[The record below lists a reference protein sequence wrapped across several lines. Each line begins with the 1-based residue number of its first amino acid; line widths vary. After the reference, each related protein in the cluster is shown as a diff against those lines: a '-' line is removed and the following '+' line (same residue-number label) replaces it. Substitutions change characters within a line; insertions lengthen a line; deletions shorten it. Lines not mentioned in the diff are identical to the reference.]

1 MTYNILQSAN
11 FQQMSYA
18 SRVMLVNMYMN
29 HPLNENF
36 NFSYDYAK
44 KLNCSGNCTRF
55 YERIQELINAGF
67 ISVVKQGSRGVPTV
81 YCFSDKWYK
90 DKRVEVDNNISNI

>member
-29 HPLNENF
+29 HPLNEDF

-44 KLNCSGNCTRF
+44 KLNCSGNHTRF
-55 YERIQELINAGF
+55 YEHMQEIINAGF

-81 YCFSDKWYK
+81 YRFCDKWYK
-90 DKRVEVDNNISNI
+90 DKQIEPDGSIYI